1 MGNNFSVVRPGGG
14 GNVAPAVIDLAPMSA
29 YSNVKKLGIGTAQ
42 SFLGGTSS
50 YALSSRLTLTNG
62 IVLISRNV
70 TIATNRVTV
79 TADGVYNIKFNATIQ
94 HSGGAATRFQMYIG
108 RETGGQAADF
118 ISRTDTSQN
127 SSFAVTDMMDW
138 TGPLLA
144 GDIIDFKVGSNT
156 VGVNCTTQSF
166 SVSIIPVALPAA

>member
-1 MGNNFSVVRPGGG
+1 MTLKGFSKGGG
-14 GNVAPAVIDLAPMSA
+14 GGVGSSAVLGQMSA

-42 SFLGGTSS
+42 SFLGGTST
-50 YALSSRLTLTNG
+50 YAISSRLTLSNG
-62 IVLISRNV
+62 DTLISRNV

-79 TADGVYNIKFNATIQ
+79 TVDGLYNIKFNATIQ
-94 HSGGAATRFQMYIG
+94 HSGGTATRFQMYIG

-156 VGVNCTTQSF
+156 AGINCTTQAF
-166 SVSIIPVALPAA
+166 SVSIIPVDIPV